1 MTAHT
6 WWLLLILTVAIA
18 ALIYLINSRLRVHP
32 FVALILVS
40 VGTGIAAGEPAVK
53 LAESIEEGAGG
64 TLGDVGVTLALGA
77 MLGRLLSD
85 SGATDAIA
93 RALVARAEPRRLP
106 WLVGAAAFVIGV
118 PMFFEVGLIVL
129 LPLIFS
135 VARRME
141 EQGGTKGSPYV
152 LLGVPAI
159 ASLSTLHGML
169 PPHPGPL
176 TAMTGLHADLG
187 LTLGV
192 GIVCAVPTVILAGPV
207 YARWIAPRLPD
218 VAPDA
223 ELVAQFTGAERQP
236 APALATTGAG
246 APGASGDV
254 PGPQASAEV
263 PRRTGVP
270 TGLAVAAVLVPVV
283 LMLLRTL
290 AETVL
295 DESSG
300 LGAALVFA
308 GEPLVAMLAGFV
320 FALGVTM
327 VGSARAARSGH
338 SGRTGEETRAS
349 LTDSLKSIAAIL
361 LIIGGGGAFKQVLQ
375 DSGIGDAIAS
385 AAEGAH
391 INVILL
397 GWLIALLLSLT
408 TGSATVGI
416 VSATGIVAP
425 LIGDGGGL
433 EASLLVV
440 AIGAGSLGLNYVNHA
455 GFWLVK
461 ESFGMDL
468 TQATKTQ
475 TAVQTLVSVLGLV
488 MALLLSVFA

>member
-1 MTAHT
+1 
-6 WWLLLILTVAIA
+6 
-18 ALIYLINSRLRVHP
+18 
-32 FVALILVS
+32 
-40 VGTGIAAGEPAVK
+40 
-53 LAESIEEGAGG
+53 
-64 TLGDVGVTLALGA
+64 
-77 MLGRLLSD
+77 
-85 SGATDAIA
+85 
-93 RALVARAEPRRLP
+93 
-106 WLVGAAAFVIGV
+106 
-118 PMFFEVGLIVL
+118 MFFEVGLIVL

-135 VARRME
+135 VARRLE
-141 EQGGTKGSPYV
+141 DQGDTKGSPYV

-159 ASLSTLHGML
+159 AALSTLHGML

-192 GIVCAVPTVILAGPV
+192 GIVCAIPTVVLAGPV
-207 YARWIAPRLPD
+207 YARWIAPRLPE
-218 VAPDA
+218 VRPDA
-223 ELVAQFTGAERQP
+223 ALVAQFTGAGRRTDDRP
-236 APALATTGAG
+236 AALSAG
-246 APGASGDV
+246 PGAQSRTDV
-254 PGPQASAEV
+254 E
-263 PRRTGVP
+263 PRAGLGI
-270 TGLAVAAVLVPVV
+270 GLAVTAVLIPVG

-295 DESSG
+295 DEG
-300 LGAALVFA
+300 DALRSALTFV
-308 GEPLVAMLAGFV
+308 GEPLVAMLAGFL
-320 FALGVTM
+320 FALGVTLWR
-327 VGSARAARSGH
+327 GNG
-338 SGRTGEETRAS
+338 TGEQTRTS
-349 LTDSLKSIAAIL
+349 MTDSLKSIAAIL

-385 AAEGAH
+385 AAKGAH
-391 INVILL
+391 LNVIVL

-425 LIGDGGGL
+425 LVGTGGGL

-468 TQATKTQ
+468 TQATRTQ
-475 TAVQTLVSVLGLV
+475 TVVQTLVSVIGLG
-488 MALLLSVFA
+488 MTLLLSVFA

>member
-1 MTAHT
+1 MTTHT
-6 WWLLLILTVAIA
+6 WWLLLILTIAIT
-18 ALIYLINSRLRVHP
+18 ALIYLINSRLRIHP
-32 FVALILVS
+32 FVALIVVA
-40 VGTGIAAGEPAVK
+40 VGTGLAAGEPAAK
-53 LAESIEEGAGG
+53 LVESLEDGAGG
-64 TLGDVGVTLALGA
+64 TLGDVGITLALGA

-85 SGATDAIA
+85 SGATDALA
-93 RALVARAEPRRLP
+93 HALIDRSSTQRLP
-106 WLVGAAAFVIGV
+106 WLVTAAAFVIGI

-135 VARRME
+135 VARRLE
-141 EQGGTKGSPYV
+141 AQGGTKGSPYV

-159 ASLSTLHGML
+159 AALSTLHGML

-187 LTLGV
+187 LTMVV
-192 GIVCAVPTVILAGPV
+192 GFVCAVPTVILAGPV
-207 YARWIAPRLPD
+207 YARWIAPRLAEVRPD
-218 VAPDA
+218 EA
-223 ELVAQFTGAERQP
+223 LVAQFTGASQSVREKSP
-236 APALATTGAG
+236 VSVTAG
-246 APGASGDV
+246 APHAPSADTDV
-254 PGPQASAEV
+254 TS
-263 PRRTGVP
+263 RSRIP
-270 TGLAVAAVLVPVV
+270 TGLAITAVLVPVA

-295 DESSG
+295 DETSTVSS
-300 LGAALVFA
+300 ALTFL
-308 GEPLVAMLAGFV
+308 GEPVVAMLAGLL
-320 FALGVTM
+320 FALGVTTL
-327 VGSARAARSGH
+327 GTGRSG
-338 SGRTGEETRAS
+338 EEARAS

-391 INVILL
+391 LNVIVL

-416 VSATGIVAP
+416 VSATGIIAP
-425 LIGDGGGL
+425 MVSGGGL

-475 TAVQTLVSVLGLV
+475 TVVQTLVSVLGLG

>member
-40 VGTGIAAGEPAVK
+40 VGTGIAAGEPAAK
-53 LAESIEEGAGG
+53 LAGSIEEGAGG

-135 VARRME
+135 VARRLE

-236 APALATTGAG
+236 AETGTS
-246 APGASGDV
+246 APGARAG
-254 PGPQASAEV
+254 AEV

-300 LGAALVFA
+300 LGAALVFT

-327 VGSARAARSGH
+327 VGAARSG
-338 SGRTGEETRAS
+338 SGRSGSGRSGSGRSGEETRAS

-475 TAVQTLVSVLGLV
+475 TAVQTLVSVLGLA

>member
-1 MTAHT
+1 MTSHS

-32 FVALILVS
+32 FVALV
-40 VGTGIAAGEPAVK
+40 VVTVVTGVAAGEPAAK
-53 LAESIEEGAGG
+53 LVASIEDGAGG

-85 SGATDAIA
+85 SGATDALA
-93 RALVARAEPRRLP
+93 HALVDRSSTHRLP
-106 WLVGAAAFVIGV
+106 WLVAAAAFVIGI

-141 EQGGTKGSPYV
+141 AQGGAKGSPYV
-152 LLGVPAI
+152 LIGVPAI
-159 ASLSTLHGML
+159 AALSTLHGML

-187 LTLGV
+187 LTMVV
-192 GIVCAVPTVILAGPV
+192 GLVCAVPTVILAGPV
-207 YARWIAPRLPD
+207 YARWIAPRLPE
-218 VAPDA
+218 VRPDA
-223 ELVAQFTGAERQP
+223 ALIAQFTGAARP
-236 APALATTGAG
+236 AG
-246 APGASGDV
+246 AQLGTDTVGTDTV
-254 PGPQASAEV
+254 GTDTE
-263 PRRTGVP
+263 PRPHIP
-270 TGLAVAAVLVPVV
+270 TGLAVAVVLVPVV

-295 DESSG
+295 DESNTLRSG
-300 LGAALVFA
+300 LTFV
-308 GEPLVAMLAGFV
+308 GEPLVAMLAGLL
-320 FALGVTM
+320 FALGVT
-327 VGSARAARSGH
+327 ALRT
-338 SGRTGEETRAS
+338 GRTGDEVRAS

-375 DSGIGDAIAS
+375 DSGIGDAIAT

-391 INVILL
+391 LNIIVL

-425 LIGDGGGL
+425 LVSGGGL

-475 TAVQTLVSVLGLV
+475 TVVQTLVSVLGLG

>member
-1 MTAHT
+1 MTSHT

-18 ALIYLINSRLRVHP
+18 ALIYLINGRLRVHP
-32 FVALILVS
+32 FVALIVVTVATGLV
-40 VGTGIAAGEPAVK
+40 AGEPVAD
-53 LAESIEEGAGG
+53 LTGSIEEGAGG

-93 RALVARAEPRRLP
+93 RALVGRASPRGLP
-106 WLVGAAAFVIGV
+106 WLVGAAAFVIGI
-118 PMFFEVGLIVL
+118 PMFFEIGLIVL

-141 EQGGTKGSPYV
+141 ERGGANGSPYV

-187 LTLGV
+187 LTLLV
-192 GIVCAVPTVILAGPV
+192 GFVCAVPTVILSGPV
-207 YARWIAPRLPD
+207 YARWIAPRLPG
-218 VAPDA
+218 VRPDA
-223 ELVAQFTGAERQP
+223 ALVAQFTGAEGAAGTRH
-236 APALATTGAG
+236 APATGADGSG
-246 APGASGDV
+246 ARPDTGG
-254 PGPQASAEV
+254 GP
-263 PRRTGVP
+263 RKGVP

-295 DESSG
+295 DEDGG
-300 LGAALVFA
+300 LAAALAFA
-308 GEPLVAMLAGFV
+308 GEPLVAMLAGLL
-320 FALGVTM
+320 FALGVTL
-327 VGSARAARSGH
+327 VRGGRSG
-338 SGRTGEETRAS
+338 EEIRES
-349 LTDSLKSIAAIL
+349 LTGSLKSVAAIL

-391 INVILL
+391 VSVILL

-425 LIGDGGGL
+425 LIGGNGGL

-440 AIGAGSLGLNYVNHA
+440 AIGAGSIGLNYVNHA

-468 TQATKTQ
+468 TQAAKTQ
-475 TAVQTLVSVLGLV
+475 TAVQTLVSVFGLG
-488 MALLLSVFA
+488 MALLLSLFA

>member
-1 MTAHT
+1 MTSHT

-32 FVALILVS
+32 FVALVVVT
-40 VGTGIAAGEPAVK
+40 VGTGLAAGEPVADLVG
-53 LAESIEEGAGG
+53 SIEDGAGG

-85 SGATDAIA
+85 SGATDALA
-93 RALVARAEPRRLP
+93 HALVDRSTDRRLP

-141 EQGGTKGSPYV
+141 AQGGTKGSPYV

-187 LTLGV
+187 LTMLV
-192 GIVCAVPTVILAGPV
+192 GLVCAIPTVILAGPV
-207 YARWIAPRLPD
+207 YARWIAPRLAD
-218 VAPDA
+218 VRPDA
-223 ELVAQFTGAERQP
+223 ALVAQFTGAGP
-236 APALATTGAG
+236 AGPGDRGDDGTATASRPRVPTALA
-246 APGASGDV
+246 V
-254 PGPQASAEV
+254 V
-263 PRRTGVP
+263 
-270 TGLAVAAVLVPVV
+270 AVLVPVV

-295 DESSG
+295 DESS
-300 LGAALVFA
+300 AVRSALTFA
-308 GEPLVAMLAGFV
+308 GEPLMAMLAGLL
-320 FALGVTM
+320 FALGVTA
-327 VGSARAARSGH
+327 V
-338 SGRTGEETRAS
+338 RTGRPGEEIRGS

-375 DSGIGDAIAS
+375 DSGIGEAIAS
-385 AAEGAH
+385 AARGAH
-391 INVILL
+391 LNLIVL

-416 VSATGIVAP
+416 VSATGIIAP
-425 LIGDGGGL
+425 LVSGGGL

-440 AIGAGSLGLNYVNHA
+440 AIGAGSIGLNYVNHA

-468 TQATKTQ
+468 TQAAKTQ
-475 TAVQTLVSVLGLV
+475 TVVQTLVSVLGLG

>member
-1 MTAHT
+1 MTSHT
-6 WWLLLILTVAIA
+6 WYLLLVLTVAIGL
-18 ALIYLINSRLRVHP
+18 LIYLINSRLRIHP
-32 FVALILVS
+32 FIALVVVTI
-40 VGTGIAAGEPAVK
+40 GTGLAAGEPVAK
-53 LAESIEEGAGG
+53 LTGSIEEGAGG
-64 TLGDVGVTLALGA
+64 TLGDIGLTLALGA

-93 RALVARAEPRRLP
+93 HAIVDRSSNRRLP
-106 WLVGAAAFVIGV
+106 WLVAAAAFVIGI

-135 VARRME
+135 VARRLE
-141 EQGGTKGSPYV
+141 DDGATKGSPYV

-159 ASLSTLHGML
+159 AALSTLHGMV

-192 GIVCAVPTVILAGPV
+192 GIICSIPTVILAGPV
-207 YARWIAPRLPD
+207 YARWIAPRLADVRPD
-218 VAPDA
+218 PV
-223 ELVAQFTGAERQP
+223 LVAQFTGADRNNAADTTHTSSTCP
-236 APALATTGAG
+236 AEGTRTDTLQRAG
-246 APGASGDV
+246 VS
-254 PGPQASAEV
+254 
-263 PRRTGVP
+263 
-270 TGLAVAAVLVPVV
+270 TGLAVTSVLIPVA

-295 DESSG
+295 DESSTVR
-300 LGAALVFA
+300 AALTFV
-308 GEPLVAMLAGFV
+308 GEPLVAMLAGFL
-320 FALGVTM
+320 FALGVTL
-327 VGSARAARSGH
+327 VRGGRS
-338 SGRTGEETRAS
+338 SEATRSS

-391 INVILL
+391 LNVIVL

-425 LIGDGGGL
+425 LIGTGGGL

-468 TQATKTQ
+468 GQAAKTQ
-475 TAVQTLVSVLGLV
+475 TVVQTLVSVMGLG
-488 MALLLSVFA
+488 MALLLSVLA

>member
-40 VGTGIAAGEPAVK
+40 VGTGIAAGEPVAK
-53 LAESIEEGAGG
+53 LAGSIEEGAGG

-93 RALVARAEPRRLP
+93 RSLVDRADPRRLP

-135 VARRME
+135 VARRLE
-141 EQGGTKGSPYV
+141 GQGATKGSPYV

-207 YARWIAPRLPD
+207 YARWIAPRLVD
-218 VAPDA
+218 VRPDA
-223 ELVAQFTGAERQP
+223 ELVAQFTGAEREP
-236 APALATTGAG
+236 APAAPSASSTSSASSAPAASGHGVRAG
-246 APGASGDV
+246 AAG
-254 PGPQASAEV
+254 

-270 TGLAVAAVLVPVV
+270 TALAVAAVLVPVV

-290 AETVL
+290 AETVM

-308 GEPLVAMLAGFV
+308 GEPLVAMLAGFL
-320 FALGVTM
+320 FALGVTIA
-327 VGSARAARSGH
+327 G
-338 SGRTGEETRAS
+338 SGRSGEETRAS

-391 INVILL
+391 INLILL

-440 AIGAGSLGLNYVNHA
+440 AIGAGSIGLNYVNHA

-468 TQATKTQ
+468 GQATKTQ
-475 TAVQTLVSVLGLV
+475 TAVQTLVSVFGLA

>member
-1 MTAHT
+1 MTSHT
-6 WWLLLILTVAIA
+6 WYLLLVLTVAIGL
-18 ALIYLINSRLRVHP
+18 LIYLINSRLRIHP
-32 FVALILVS
+32 FIALIV
-40 VGTGIAAGEPAVK
+40 VTIGTGLAAGEPAAK
-53 LAESIEEGAGG
+53 LTGSIEEGAGG
-64 TLGDVGVTLALGA
+64 TLGDIGLTLALGA

-93 RALVARAEPRRLP
+93 HAIVDRSSNRRLP
-106 WLVGAAAFVIGV
+106 WLVAAAAFVIGI

-135 VARRME
+135 VARRLE
-141 EQGGTKGSPYV
+141 DDGATKGSPYV

-159 ASLSTLHGML
+159 AALSTLHGMV

-192 GIVCAVPTVILAGPV
+192 GIICSIPTVILAGPV
-207 YARWIAPRLPD
+207 YARWIAPRLADVRPD
-218 VAPDA
+218 PV
-223 ELVAQFTGAERQP
+223 LVAQFTGADRDNEVGTTIDTSSSGP
-236 APALATTGAG
+236 AGGTHTLTLQRAG
-246 APGASGDV
+246 VS
-254 PGPQASAEV
+254 
-263 PRRTGVP
+263 
-270 TGLAVAAVLVPVV
+270 TGLAVTSVLIPVA

-295 DESSG
+295 DESSTVR
-300 LGAALVFA
+300 AALTFV
-308 GEPLVAMLAGFV
+308 GEPLVAMLAGFL
-320 FALGVTM
+320 FALGVTL
-327 VGSARAARSGH
+327 VRGGRS
-338 SGRTGEETRAS
+338 SEATRSS

-391 INVILL
+391 LNVIVL

-425 LIGDGGGL
+425 LIGTGGGL

-468 TQATKTQ
+468 AQAAKTQ
-475 TAVQTLVSVLGLV
+475 TVVQTLVSVTGLG
-488 MALLLSVFA
+488 MALLLSVLA

>member
-40 VGTGIAAGEPAVK
+40 VGTGIAAGEPLAK
-53 LAESIEEGAGG
+53 LAGSIEEGAGG

-93 RALVARAEPRRLP
+93 RSLVDRAEPRRLP

-135 VARRME
+135 VARRLE
-141 EQGGTKGSPYV
+141 GQGATKGSPYV

-207 YARWIAPRLPD
+207 YARWIAPRLVD
-218 VAPDA
+218 VRPDA
-223 ELVAQFTGAERQP
+223 ELVAQFAGAEREP
-236 APALATTGAG
+236 APAAPSGSSAPDASGPGARAG
-246 APGASGDV
+246 AAG
-254 PGPQASAEV
+254 

-290 AETVL
+290 AETVM

-308 GEPLVAMLAGFV
+308 GEPLVAMLAGFL
-320 FALGVTM
+320 FALGVTIA
-327 VGSARAARSGH
+327 G
-338 SGRTGEETRAS
+338 SGRSGEETRAS

-391 INVILL
+391 INLILL

-440 AIGAGSLGLNYVNHA
+440 AIGAGSIGLNYVNHA

-468 TQATKTQ
+468 SQATKTQ
-475 TAVQTLVSVLGLV
+475 TAVQTLVSVFGLA

>member
-40 VGTGIAAGEPAVK
+40 VGTGIAAGEPAAK
-53 LAESIEEGAGG
+53 LAGSIEEGAGG

-141 EQGGTKGSPYV
+141 EHGGTKGSPYV

-223 ELVAQFTGAERQP
+223 ELVAQFTGAEREPTP
-236 APALATTGAG
+236 AASG
-246 APGASGDV
+246 PGAQAATDV
-254 PGPQASAEV
+254 PRKP
-263 PRRTGVP
+263 GVP

-290 AETVL
+290 AETAM

-338 SGRTGEETRAS
+338 SGRSGEETRAS

-475 TAVQTLVSVLGLV
+475 TAVQTLVSVFGLA

>member
-1 MTAHT
+1 MTTHT
-6 WWLLLILTVAIA
+6 WWLLLILTIAIT
-18 ALIYLINSRLRVHP
+18 ALIYLINSRLRIHP
-32 FVALILVS
+32 FVALIVVA
-40 VGTGIAAGEPAVK
+40 VGTGLAAGEPAAK
-53 LAESIEEGAGG
+53 LVESLEDGAGG
-64 TLGDVGVTLALGA
+64 TLGDVGITLALGA

-85 SGATDAIA
+85 SGATDALA
-93 RALVARAEPRRLP
+93 HALIDRSSTQRLP
-106 WLVGAAAFVIGV
+106 WLVTAAAFVIGI

-135 VARRME
+135 VARRLE
-141 EQGGTKGSPYV
+141 AQGGTKGSPYV

-159 ASLSTLHGML
+159 AALSTLHGML

-187 LTLGV
+187 LTMVV
-192 GIVCAVPTVILAGPV
+192 GFVCAVPTVILAGPV
-207 YARWIAPRLPD
+207 YARWIAPRLAEVRPD
-218 VAPDA
+218 EA
-223 ELVAQFTGAERQP
+223 LVAQFTGASQSVREKSP
-236 APALATTGAG
+236 VSVTAG
-246 APGASGDV
+246 APNASSADTDV
-254 PGPQASAEV
+254 TS
-263 PRRTGVP
+263 RSRIP
-270 TGLAVAAVLVPVV
+270 TGLAITAVLVPVA

-295 DESSG
+295 DETSTVSS
-300 LGAALVFA
+300 ALTFL
-308 GEPLVAMLAGFV
+308 GEPVVAMLAGLL
-320 FALGVTM
+320 FALGVTTL
-327 VGSARAARSGH
+327 GTGRSG
-338 SGRTGEETRAS
+338 EEVRAS

-391 INVILL
+391 LNVIVL

-416 VSATGIVAP
+416 VSATGIIAP
-425 LIGDGGGL
+425 MVSGGGL

-475 TAVQTLVSVLGLV
+475 TVVQTLVSVLGLG

>member
-1 MTAHT
+1 MTSHT
-6 WWLLLILTVAIA
+6 WWLLLILAVAIA
-18 ALIYLINSRLRVHP
+18 ALIYLINGRLRVHP
-32 FVALILVS
+32 FVALIV
-40 VGTGIAAGEPAVK
+40 VTVATGLAAGEPVAE
-53 LAESIEEGAGG
+53 LTESIEEGAGG

-93 RALVARAEPRRLP
+93 HALVGRASTSRLP
-106 WLVGAAAFVIGV
+106 WLVGAAAFVIGI
-118 PMFFEVGLIVL
+118 PMFFEIGLIVL

-135 VARRME
+135 VARRVE
-141 EQGGTKGSPYV
+141 ERGGMNGSPYV

-187 LTLGV
+187 LTLFV
-192 GIVCAVPTVILAGPV
+192 GLVCAIPTVILAGPV

-218 VAPDA
+218 VRPDA
-223 ELVAQFTGAERQP
+223 ALVAQFTRTERNTDAQS
-236 APALATTGAG
+236 ASAAGAG
-246 APGASGDV
+246 GSDAQLRTDGK
-254 PGPQASAEV
+254 
-263 PRRTGVP
+263 PRAGVP
-270 TGLAVAAVLVPVV
+270 TGLAVAAVLVPVA

-300 LGAALVFA
+300 LATVLTFV
-308 GEPLVAMLAGFV
+308 GEPLVAMLAGLL
-320 FALGVTM
+320 FALGVTL
-327 VGSARAARSGH
+327 VLGDRSGD
-338 SGRTGEETRAS
+338 GIRDS
-349 LTDSLKSIAAIL
+349 LTGSLKSIAAIL

-385 AAEGAH
+385 AAKGAN
-391 INVILL
+391 ISVILL

-425 LIGDGGGL
+425 LIGDSGGL
-433 EASLLVV
+433 EASLLVI
-440 AIGAGSLGLNYVNHA
+440 AIGAGSIGLNYVNHA

-468 TQATKTQ
+468 TQAAKTQ
-475 TAVQTLVSVLGLV
+475 TVVQTLVSVLGLS
-488 MALLLSVFA
+488 MALLLSLFV

>member
-40 VGTGIAAGEPAVK
+40 VGTGIAAGEPAAK

-236 APALATTGAG
+236 APAVATAGAG
-246 APGASGDV
+246 ASGASG
-254 PGPQASAEV
+254 AHTSADV

-338 SGRTGEETRAS
+338 SGRSGEETRAS

>member
-1 MTAHT
+1 MTSHT
-6 WWLLLILTVAIA
+6 WYLLLVLTVAIGL
-18 ALIYLINSRLRVHP
+18 LIYLINSRLRIHP
-32 FVALILVS
+32 FIALV
-40 VGTGIAAGEPAVK
+40 VVTTGTGLAAGEPVAK
-53 LAESIEEGAGG
+53 LTGSIEEGAGG
-64 TLGDVGVTLALGA
+64 TLGDIGLTLALGA

-93 RALVARAEPRRLP
+93 HAIVDRSSNRRLP
-106 WLVGAAAFVIGV
+106 WLVAAAAFVIGI

-135 VARRME
+135 VARRLE
-141 EQGGTKGSPYV
+141 DDGATKGSPYV

-159 ASLSTLHGML
+159 AALSTLHGMV

-192 GIVCAVPTVILAGPV
+192 GIICSIPTVILAGPV
-207 YARWIAPRLPD
+207 YARWIAPRLADVRPD
-218 VAPDA
+218 PV
-223 ELVAQFTGAERQP
+223 LVAQFTGVDRNNAADTTHTSSTCPAEGTRTDTLQR
-236 APALATTGAG
+236 AG
-246 APGASGDV
+246 VS
-254 PGPQASAEV
+254 
-263 PRRTGVP
+263 
-270 TGLAVAAVLVPVV
+270 TGLAVTSVLIPVA

-295 DESSG
+295 DESSTVR
-300 LGAALVFA
+300 AALTFV
-308 GEPLVAMLAGFV
+308 GEPLVAMLAGFL
-320 FALGVTM
+320 FALGVTL
-327 VGSARAARSGH
+327 VRGGRS
-338 SGRTGEETRAS
+338 SEATRSS

-391 INVILL
+391 LNVIVL

-425 LIGDGGGL
+425 LIGTGGGL

-468 TQATKTQ
+468 GQAAKTQ
-475 TAVQTLVSVLGLV
+475 TVVQTLVSVMGLG
-488 MALLLSVFA
+488 MALLLSVLA

>member
-1 MTAHT
+1 MTTHT

-32 FVALILVS
+32 FVALIV
-40 VGTGIAAGEPAVK
+40 VTVATGLAAGEPVAK
-53 LAESIEEGAGG
+53 LIDSIEEGAGG

-93 RALVARAEPRRLP
+93 RGLVERADTRRLP
-106 WLVGAAAFVIGV
+106 WLVGAVAFVIGI

-135 VARRME
+135 VARRLE
-141 EQGGTKGSPYV
+141 GQGGTKGSPYV

-187 LTLGV
+187 LTLVVGV
-192 GIVCAVPTVILAGPV
+192 VCAIPTVILAGPV
-207 YARWIAPRLPD
+207 YARWIAPRLPE
-218 VAPDA
+218 VRPDA
-223 ELVAQFTGAERQP
+223 ELVAQFTGAGQGP
-236 APALATTGAG
+236 AAASSG
-246 APGASGDV
+246 PGAQSRTDAAPRSGV
-254 PGPQASAEV
+254 SV
-263 PRRTGVP
+263 
-270 TGLAVAAVLVPVV
+270 GLAVAAVLVPVA

-290 AETVL
+290 AETLL
-295 DESSG
+295 DASSG
-300 LGAALVFA
+300 LRAGLAFA
-308 GEPLVAMLAGFV
+308 GEPLVAMLAGV
-320 FALGVTM
+320 LFALGVTI
-327 VGSARAARSGH
+327 VGGGRS
-338 SGRTGEETRAS
+338 GEETHAS
-349 LTDSLKSIAAIL
+349 LTNSLKSIAAIL

-425 LIGDGGGL
+425 LIGGGGGM

-468 TQATKTQ
+468 AQAAKTQ
-475 TAVQTLVSVLGLV
+475 TVVQTLVSVLGLL
-488 MALLLSVFA
+488 MALLLSVFV

>member
-40 VGTGIAAGEPAVK
+40 VGTGIAAGEPAAK
-53 LAESIEEGAGG
+53 LAGSIEEGAGG

-236 APALATTGAG
+236 AETGTS
-246 APGASGDV
+246 APGARAG
-254 PGPQASAEV
+254 AEV

-327 VGSARAARSGH
+327 VGSARSGSGRSG
-338 SGRTGEETRAS
+338 SGRSGDETRAS

-397 GWLIALLLSLT
+397 GWLVALLLSLT

-475 TAVQTLVSVLGLV
+475 TAVQTLVSVLGLA

>member
-6 WWLLLILTVAIA
+6 WWLLLILTVAIT

-32 FVALILVS
+32 FVALIVVT
-40 VGTGIAAGEPAVK
+40 VGTGLAAGEPVAK
-53 LAESIEEGAGG
+53 LTDSIEGGAGG
-64 TLGDVGVTLALGA
+64 ILGDVGLTLALGA

-93 RALVARAEPRRLP
+93 RALVDRSGARRLP
-106 WLVGAAAFVIGV
+106 WLVTAAAFVIGV

-129 LPLIFS
+129 LPLIFG
-135 VARRME
+135 VARRLE
-141 EQGGTKGSPYV
+141 QQGGTKGSPYV

-159 ASLSTLHGML
+159 AALSTLHGML

-187 LTLGV
+187 LTLAV
-192 GIVCAVPTVILAGPV
+192 GLVCAIPTVVLAGPV
-207 YARWIAPRLPD
+207 YARWIAPRLPE
-218 VAPDA
+218 VRPDA
-223 ELVAQFTGAERQP
+223 ALMAQFTGADRAATARPDGPGAQVRTD
-236 APALATTGAG
+236 APA
-246 APGASGDV
+246 
-254 PGPQASAEV
+254 
-263 PRRTGVP
+263 RTGISV
-270 TGLAVAAVLVPVV
+270 GLAVASVLVPVA

-290 AETVL
+290 GETLL

-300 LGAALVFA
+300 LRAGLTFV
-308 GEPLVAMLAGFV
+308 GEPLVAMLAGFL
-320 FALGVTM
+320 FALGVTL
-327 VGSARAARSGH
+327 VGASRS
-338 SGRTGEETRAS
+338 GEETRTS
-349 LTDSLKSIAAIL
+349 LTDSLKSIATIL

-385 AAEGAH
+385 AAKGAH
-391 INVILL
+391 LNVILL

-468 TQATKTQ
+468 AQATKTQ
-475 TAVQTLVSVLGLV
+475 TVVQTLVSVLGLA

>member
-1 MTAHT
+1 
-6 WWLLLILTVAIA
+6 
-18 ALIYLINSRLRVHP
+18 
-32 FVALILVS
+32 
-40 VGTGIAAGEPAVK
+40 
-53 LAESIEEGAGG
+53 
-64 TLGDVGVTLALGA
+64 
-77 MLGRLLSD
+77 
-85 SGATDAIA
+85 
-93 RALVARAEPRRLP
+93 
-106 WLVGAAAFVIGV
+106 
-118 PMFFEVGLIVL
+118 
-129 LPLIFS
+129 
-135 VARRME
+135 
-141 EQGGTKGSPYV
+141 V

-159 ASLSTLHGML
+159 AALSTLHGMV

-192 GIVCAVPTVILAGPV
+192 GIICSIPTVILAGPV
-207 YARWIAPRLPD
+207 YARWIAPRLADVRPD
-218 VAPDA
+218 PV
-223 ELVAQFTGAERQP
+223 LVAQFTGADRNDAAGTATETPPTGP
-236 APALATTGAG
+236 AEGTRTDTLRRAG
-246 APGASGDV
+246 VS
-254 PGPQASAEV
+254 
-263 PRRTGVP
+263 
-270 TGLAVAAVLVPVV
+270 TGLAVTSVLIPVA

-295 DESSG
+295 DESSTVR
-300 LGAALVFA
+300 AALTFV
-308 GEPLVAMLAGFV
+308 GEPLVAMLAGFL
-320 FALGVTM
+320 FALGVTL
-327 VGSARAARSGH
+327 VGGGRS
-338 SGRTGEETRAS
+338 SEATRSS

-391 INVILL
+391 LNVIVL

-425 LIGDGGGL
+425 LIGTGGGL

-475 TAVQTLVSVLGLV
+475 TVVQTLVSLMGLG
-488 MALLLSVFA
+488 MALLLSVLA

>member
-40 VGTGIAAGEPAVK
+40 VGTGIAAGEPAAK
-53 LAESIEEGAGG
+53 LAGSIEEGAGG

-141 EQGGTKGSPYV
+141 EHGGTKGSPYV

-236 APALATTGAG
+236 AAATSG
-246 APGASGDV
+246 PGA
-254 PGPQASAEV
+254 QAATDV
-263 PRRTGVP
+263 PRRTSVP

-290 AETVL
+290 AETAL

-327 VGSARAARSGH
+327 VGSTRASH
-338 SGRTGEETRAS
+338 SGRSGEETRAS

-475 TAVQTLVSVLGLV
+475 TAVQTLVSVLGLA

>member
-18 ALIYLINSRLRVHP
+18 ALIFLINSRLRVHP
-32 FVALILVS
+32 FVALIVVS
-40 VGTGIAAGEPAVK
+40 VGTGLAAGEPVEK
-53 LAESIEEGAGG
+53 LVESIEEGAGG
-64 TLGDVGVTLALGA
+64 TLGDVGITLALGA

-85 SGATDAIA
+85 SGATDALA
-93 RALVARAEPRRLP
+93 RALVGRADHRRLP
-106 WLVGAAAFVIGV
+106 WLVGAAAFVIGI

-135 VARRME
+135 VARRLE
-141 EQGGTKGSPYV
+141 GHGGAKGSPYV

-187 LTLGV
+187 LTLAV
-192 GIVCAVPTVILAGPV
+192 GIVCALPTVILAGPV

-218 VAPDA
+218 VRPDA
-223 ELVAQFTGAERQP
+223 ELVAQFTGAGRVL
-236 APALATTGAG
+236 APASSGPGAQLRED
-246 APGASGDV
+246 APGEDAPSG
-254 PGPQASAEV
+254 
-263 PRRTGVP
+263 TGVP
-270 TGLAVAAVLVPVV
+270 TVLAVAAVLVPVA

-295 DESSG
+295 AESSG
-300 LGAALVFA
+300 LRAALTFA
-308 GEPLVAMLAGFV
+308 GEPPVAMLAGFL
-320 FALGVTM
+320 FALGVTLTRT
-327 VGSARAARSGH
+327 GRSG
-338 SGRTGEETRAS
+338 EEARGS

-385 AAEGAH
+385 AAKGAH
-391 INVILL
+391 LSVIVL

-425 LIGDGGGL
+425 LIGNGGGL

-475 TAVQTLVSVLGLV
+475 TVVQTLVSVLGLG
-488 MALLLSVFA
+488 MALLLSVFT

>member
-1 MTAHT
+1 MTSHA
-6 WWLLLILTVAIA
+6 WWLLLILTIAIA

-32 FVALILVS
+32 FIALIVVAL
-40 VGTGIAAGEPAVK
+40 GTGLAAGEPVAK
-53 LAESIEEGAGG
+53 LVESLEDGAGG

-85 SGATDAIA
+85 SGATDALA
-93 RALVARAEPRRLP
+93 RALVDRSGPGRLP
-106 WLVGAAAFVIGV
+106 WLVTAAAFVIGI

-135 VARRME
+135 VARRMDAE
-141 EQGGTKGSPYV
+141 DGTKGSPYI

-159 ASLSTLHGML
+159 AALSTLHGML

-187 LTLGV
+187 LTMVV
-192 GIVCAVPTVILAGPV
+192 GFVCAVPTVILAGPV
-207 YARWIAPRLPD
+207 YGRWIAPRLPE
-218 VAPDA
+218 VRPD
-223 ELVAQFTGAERQP
+223 ETLVTQFTA
-236 APALATTGAG
+236 AAHTGKRTG
-246 APGASGDV
+246 PDGPGAQLSTE
-254 PGPQASAEV
+254 SAE
-263 PRRTGVP
+263 TGSRSGIA
-270 TGLAVAAVLVPVV
+270 TGLAVTTVLVPVA

-295 DESSG
+295 GESSPVRS
-300 LGAALVFA
+300 ALTFA
-308 GEPLVAMLAGFV
+308 GEPVVAMLAGLL
-320 FALGVTM
+320 FAFGVTAF
-327 VGSARAARSGH
+327 G
-338 SGRTGEETRAS
+338 SGRPGEEVRTS
-349 LTDSLKSIAAIL
+349 LTDSLKSIAGIL

-375 DSGIGDAIAS
+375 DSGIGEAIAS
-385 AAEGAH
+385 AAKGAH
-391 INVILL
+391 LNVIVL

-416 VSATGIVAP
+416 VSATGIIAP
-425 LIGDGGGL
+425 LVDGGGL
-433 EASLLVV
+433 QASLLVV

-468 TQATKTQ
+468 SQATKTQ
-475 TAVQTLVSVLGLV
+475 TVVQTLVSVLGLG

>member
-1 MTAHT
+1 MTSHT
-6 WWLLLILTVAIA
+6 WYLLLVLTVAIGL
-18 ALIYLINSRLRVHP
+18 LIYLINSRLRIHP
-32 FVALILVS
+32 FIALVVVTI
-40 VGTGIAAGEPAVK
+40 GTGLAAGEPVAK
-53 LAESIEEGAGG
+53 LTGSIEEGAGG
-64 TLGDVGVTLALGA
+64 TLGDIGLTLALGA

-93 RALVARAEPRRLP
+93 HAIVDRSSNRRLP
-106 WLVGAAAFVIGV
+106 WLVAAAAFVIGI

-135 VARRME
+135 VARRLE
-141 EQGGTKGSPYV
+141 DDGATKGSPYV

-159 ASLSTLHGML
+159 AALSTLHGMV

-192 GIVCAVPTVILAGPV
+192 GIICSIPTVILAGPV
-207 YARWIAPRLPD
+207 YARWIAPRLADVRPD
-218 VAPDA
+218 PV
-223 ELVAQFTGAERQP
+223 LVAQFTGVDRNNAADTTHTSSTCPAEGTRTDTLQR
-236 APALATTGAG
+236 AG
-246 APGASGDV
+246 VS
-254 PGPQASAEV
+254 
-263 PRRTGVP
+263 
-270 TGLAVAAVLVPVV
+270 TGLAVTSVLIPVA

-295 DESSG
+295 DESSTVR
-300 LGAALVFA
+300 AALTFV
-308 GEPLVAMLAGFV
+308 GEPLVAMLAGFL
-320 FALGVTM
+320 FALGVTL
-327 VGSARAARSGH
+327 VRGGRS
-338 SGRTGEETRAS
+338 SEATRSS

-391 INVILL
+391 LNVIVL

-425 LIGDGGGL
+425 LIGTGGGL

-468 TQATKTQ
+468 GQAAKTQ
-475 TAVQTLVSVLGLV
+475 TVVQTLVSVMGLG
-488 MALLLSVFA
+488 MALLLSVLA

>member
-1 MTAHT
+1 MTSHT
-6 WWLLLILTVAIA
+6 WSLLLILTVAIA
-18 ALIYLINSRLRVHP
+18 ALIYLINSRLRIHP
-32 FVALILVS
+32 FIALIVVT
-40 VGTGIAAGEPAVK
+40 VGTGLAAGEPVDK
-53 LAESIEEGAGG
+53 LIGSIEDGAGG
-64 TLGDVGVTLALGA
+64 TLGDVGITLALGA

-93 RALVARAEPRRLP
+93 HAIVDRSTPRRLP

-135 VARRME
+135 VARRLE
-141 EQGGTKGSPYV
+141 DQGGAKGSPYV

-159 ASLSTLHGML
+159 AALSTLHGML

-187 LTLGV
+187 LTLAV
-192 GIVCAVPTVILAGPV
+192 GIVCAIPTVILAGPV
-207 YARWIAPRLPD
+207 YARWIAPRLAD
-218 VAPDA
+218 VRPDA
-223 ELVAQFTGAERQP
+223 TLVAQFTGAHTTEP
-236 APALATTGAG
+236 APAPAPAPTLGG
-246 APGASGDV
+246 PGA
-254 PGPQASAEV
+254 QLLTETTTR
-263 PRRTGVP
+263 PRVR
-270 TGLAVAAVLVPVV
+270 TGLAITAVLIPVG
-283 LMLLRTL
+283 LMLLRTF

-295 DESSG
+295 DESSQVR
-300 LGAALVFA
+300 AALTFV
-308 GEPLVAMLAGFV
+308 GEPLVAMLAGFL
-320 FALGVTM
+320 FALGVTLTS
-327 VGSARAARSGH
+327 GRRSGDQ
-338 SGRTGEETRAS
+338 TRDS

-385 AAEGAH
+385 AARGAH
-391 INVILL
+391 LSVIVL

-425 LIGDGGGL
+425 LIGTGGGL

-468 TQATKTQ
+468 TQAAKTQ
-475 TAVQTLVSVLGLV
+475 TAVQTLVSVLGLG

>member
-1 MTAHT
+1 MTPHT
-6 WWLLLILTVAIA
+6 WWLLLILTIAIT
-18 ALIYLINSRLRVHP
+18 ALIYLINSRLRIHP
-32 FVALILVS
+32 FVALVVVA
-40 VGTGIAAGEPAVK
+40 VGTGLAAGEPAAK
-53 LAESIEEGAGG
+53 LVESLEDGAGG
-64 TLGDVGVTLALGA
+64 TLGDVGITLALGA

-85 SGATDAIA
+85 SGATDALA
-93 RALVARAEPRRLP
+93 HALIDRSSTQRLP
-106 WLVGAAAFVIGV
+106 WLVTAAAFVIGI

-135 VARRME
+135 VARRLE
-141 EQGGTKGSPYV
+141 AQGGTKGSPYV

-159 ASLSTLHGML
+159 AALSTLHGML

-187 LTLGV
+187 LTMVV
-192 GIVCAVPTVILAGPV
+192 GFVCAVPTVILAGPV
-207 YARWIAPRLPD
+207 YARWIAPRLAEVRPD
-218 VAPDA
+218 EA
-223 ELVAQFTGAERQP
+223 LVAQFTGASQSAREKSP
-236 APALATTGAG
+236 VSVTAG
-246 APGASGDV
+246 APSASSADTDV
-254 PGPQASAEV
+254 TSRSGI
-263 PRRTGVP
+263 P
-270 TGLAVAAVLVPVV
+270 TGLAIAAVLVPVV

-295 DESSG
+295 DETSTVGS
-300 LGAALVFA
+300 ALTFL
-308 GEPLVAMLAGFV
+308 GEPVVAMLAGLL
-320 FALGVTM
+320 FALGVTAM
-327 VGSARAARSGH
+327 GTDRSG
-338 SGRTGEETRAS
+338 EEVRAS

-391 INVILL
+391 LNVIVL

-416 VSATGIVAP
+416 VSATGIIAP
-425 LIGDGGGL
+425 MVSGGGL

-475 TAVQTLVSVLGLV
+475 TVVQTLVSVLGLG

>member
-40 VGTGIAAGEPAVK
+40 VGTGIAAGEPAAK
-53 LAESIEEGAGG
+53 LAGSIEEGAGG

-141 EQGGTKGSPYV
+141 EHGGTKGSPYV

-236 APALATTGAG
+236 AEAG
-246 APGASGDV
+246 TSAPGA
-254 PGPQASAEV
+254 QASAEV

-327 VGSARAARSGH
+327 VGAARSGGSGH
-338 SGRTGEETRAS
+338 SGRSGEETRAS

-475 TAVQTLVSVLGLV
+475 TAVQTLVSVLGLA

>member
-1 MTAHT
+1 MTTHT

-32 FVALILVS
+32 FVALIV
-40 VGTGIAAGEPAVK
+40 VTVATGLAAGEPVAK
-53 LAESIEEGAGG
+53 LIDSIEEGAGG

-93 RALVARAEPRRLP
+93 RGLVERADTRRLP
-106 WLVGAAAFVIGV
+106 WLVGAVAFVIGI

-135 VARRME
+135 VARRLE
-141 EQGGTKGSPYV
+141 DQGGTKGSPYV

-187 LTLGV
+187 LTLVVGV
-192 GIVCAVPTVILAGPV
+192 VCAIPTVILAGPV
-207 YARWIAPRLPD
+207 YARWIAPRLPE
-218 VAPDA
+218 VRPDA
-223 ELVAQFTGAERQP
+223 ELVAQFTGAGQGP
-236 APALATTGAG
+236 AAPSSG
-246 APGASGDV
+246 PGAQSGTD
-254 PGPQASAEV
+254 AA
-263 PRRTGVP
+263 PRSGVSV
-270 TGLAVAAVLVPVV
+270 GLAVAAVLVPVA

-290 AETVL
+290 AETLL

-300 LGAALVFA
+300 LRAGLAFA
-308 GEPLVAMLAGFV
+308 GEPLVAMLAGV
-320 FALGVTM
+320 LFALGVTI
-327 VGSARAARSGH
+327 VGGGRS
-338 SGRTGEETRAS
+338 GEETHAS
-349 LTDSLKSIAAIL
+349 LTNSLKSIAAIL

-425 LIGDGGGL
+425 LIGGGGGM

-468 TQATKTQ
+468 AQAAKTQ
-475 TAVQTLVSVLGLV
+475 TVVQTLVSVLGLL
-488 MALLLSVFA
+488 MALLLSVFV

>member
-1 MTAHT
+1 MTAHS
-6 WWLLLILTVAIA
+6 WWLLLILAVAIA
-18 ALIYLINSRLRVHP
+18 ALIYLINSRLRIHP
-32 FVALILVS
+32 FVALVVVT
-40 VGTGIAAGEPAVK
+40 VGTGLAAGEPVADLVG
-53 LAESIEEGAGG
+53 SIEDGAGG

-85 SGATDAIA
+85 SGATDVIA
-93 RALVARAEPRRLP
+93 RALVDRSDTRRLP
-106 WLVGAAAFVIGV
+106 WLVGAAAFVIGI

-135 VARRME
+135 VARRLE
-141 EQGGTKGSPYV
+141 DHGGTKGSPYV

-187 LTLGV
+187 LTLAV
-192 GIVCAVPTVILAGPV
+192 GIICALPTVVLAGPV

-218 VAPDA
+218 VRPDA
-223 ELVAQFTGAERQP
+223 ELVAQFTGPERVA
-236 APALATTGAG
+236 APASSG
-246 APGASGDV
+246 PGAQLRTAA
-254 PGPQASAEV
+254 PP
-263 PRRTGVP
+263 RTGVP

-290 AETVL
+290 AETLL
-295 DESSG
+295 DEGDG
-300 LGAALVFA
+300 LRAALGFV
-308 GEPLVAMLAGFV
+308 GEPLVAMLAGLL
-320 FALGVTM
+320 FALAVTV
-327 VGSARAARSGH
+327 VGSGRSG
-338 SGRTGEETRAS
+338 EDTRAS

-385 AAEGAH
+385 AARGAH
-391 INVILL
+391 LNVIVL

-425 LIGDGGGL
+425 LIGHGGGL

-440 AIGAGSLGLNYVNHA
+440 AIGAGSIGLNYVNHA

-468 TQATKTQ
+468 AQAAKTQ
-475 TAVQTLVSVLGLV
+475 TVVQTLVSVFGLG
-488 MALLLSVFA
+488 MALLVSVFA

>member
-1 MTAHT
+1 M
-6 WWLLLILTVAIA
+6 
-18 ALIYLINSRLRVHP
+18 
-32 FVALILVS
+32 
-40 VGTGIAAGEPAVK
+40 
-53 LAESIEEGAGG
+53 
-64 TLGDVGVTLALGA
+64 
-77 MLGRLLSD
+77 
-85 SGATDAIA
+85 
-93 RALVARAEPRRLP
+93 
-106 WLVGAAAFVIGV
+106 
-118 PMFFEVGLIVL
+118 
-129 LPLIFS
+129 
-135 VARRME
+135 
-141 EQGGTKGSPYV
+141 
-152 LLGVPAI
+152 
-159 ASLSTLHGML
+159 
-169 PPHPGPL
+169 
-176 TAMTGLHADLG
+176 
-187 LTLGV
+187 
-192 GIVCAVPTVILAGPV
+192 
-207 YARWIAPRLPD
+207 
-218 VAPDA
+218 
-223 ELVAQFTGAERQP
+223 
-236 APALATTGAG
+236 
-246 APGASGDV
+246 
-254 PGPQASAEV
+254 
-263 PRRTGVP
+263 P

-320 FALGVTM
+320 FALGVTI
-327 VGSARAARSGH
+327 VGSARAGRSGR
-338 SGRTGEETRAS
+338 SAEETRAS

-475 TAVQTLVSVLGLV
+475 TAVQTLVSVLGLM